1 MQLKTENGKLREALS
16 KAEQRASTAEANV
29 VPVTNELQRA
39 KDELDA
45 LARRLDKAESEAEA
59 YRKEAQSDSEKL
71 RELQAEILVYRRDRK
86 EMEAAQKDLK
96 EAQAQA
102 QSALDKVRDLQT
114 EIVGYQRDRK
124 ELEAAKK
131 AAKEAQADAE
141 STREKLGVLEQEN
154 KQWARERKELE
165 GQVQAAQDAAAKT
178 AALNEKLKVECLEL
192 PELKSK
198 LEMMRELEKGIL
210 ASRRTIKDLEDL
222 GAILKSENES
232 LSAAVEISKAD
243 IKKLRAFKTEI
254 LSKYAA
260 TERNLQDQIFDLID
274 ERNAYKSEL
283 DHFYS
288 LPNPCGVGLALK
300 CTEML
305 DSKASSSV
313 EVIDVQPVC
322 VPACVCVCVSV
333 FMCACICAS
342 SILFAILCAVLAVRA
357 HDFFT

>member
-1 MQLKTENGKLREALS
+1 MQLKTENGKLREALA

-45 LARRLDKAESEAEA
+45 LARRLAKAESEAEA
-59 YRKEAQSDSEKL
+59 YRKEAQSASEKV
-71 RELQAEILVYRRDRK
+71 RELQAEIVGYQRDRK
-86 EMEAAQKDLK
+86 ELEAAQKDLK

-102 QSALDKVRDLQT
+102 QSAIDKVRDLQAEIVGYQRDRKELEAAQKAAKEAQAQAQSAIDKVRDLQT

-124 ELEAAKK
+124 ELEAAQK

-141 STREKLGVLEQEN
+141 STREKLGALEQKN
-154 KQWARERKELE
+154 KQWERERKELE
-165 GQVQAAQDAAAKT
+165 GQVQAAQDAAIKT
-178 AALNEKLKVECLEL
+178 AALNESLKFECLEL
-192 PELKSK
+192 QELKSK
-198 LEMMRELEKGIL
+198 LQMMLELEKGIL

-222 GAILKSENES
+222 VAILKSENES
-232 LSAAVEISKAD
+232 LNAAVESSTAD
-243 IKKLRAFKTEI
+243 IRKLRASKTEI

-288 LPNPCGVGLALK
+288 LPNPCGVGLGLK
-300 CTEML
+300 CTEMP

-313 EVIDVQPVC
+313 EVIDVQPV
-322 VPACVCVCVSV
+322 
-333 FMCACICAS
+333 
-342 SILFAILCAVLAVRA
+342 
-357 HDFFT
+357 

>member
-45 LARRLDKAESEAEA
+45 LAQRLAKAESEAEA
-59 YRKEAQSDSEKL
+59 YRKEAQSASEKV

-86 EMEAAQKDLK
+86 ELEAAQKDLK

-102 QSALDKVRDLQT
+102 QSAIDKVRDLQA
-114 EIVGYQRDRK
+114 EIVGYKRDRK
-124 ELEAAKK
+124 ELEAAQK
-131 AAKEAQADAE
+131 ATKEAQADAE
-141 STREKLGVLEQEN
+141 STREKLGALEQKN
-154 KQWARERKELE
+154 KQWERERKELE
-165 GQVQAAQDAAAKT
+165 GQVQAAQDAAIKT
-178 AALNEKLKVECLEL
+178 AALNEKLKFDCLEL
-192 PELKSK
+192 QELKSK
-198 LEMMRELEKGIL
+198 LEMMRELEKGLL

-222 GAILKSENES
+222 VAILKSENES
-232 LSAAVEISKAD
+232 LSAAVETSTAD
-243 IKKLRAFKTEI
+243 IRKLRASKTEI

-288 LPNPCGVGLALK
+288 LPNPCGVGLGLK
-300 CTEML
+300 CTEMP

-322 VPACVCVCVSV
+322 ARACVKCVVYARMHVCVIIFVRDIVCCSCGA
-333 FMCACICAS
+333 CA
-342 SILFAILCAVLAVRA
+342 
-357 HDFFT
+357 